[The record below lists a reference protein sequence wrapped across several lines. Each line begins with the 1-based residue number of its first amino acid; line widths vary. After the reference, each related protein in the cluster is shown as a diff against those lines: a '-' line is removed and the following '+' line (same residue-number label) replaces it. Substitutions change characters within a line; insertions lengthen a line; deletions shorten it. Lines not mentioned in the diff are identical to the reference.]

1 MSFDI
6 RTLLVAVALSTAFCA
21 GARLLLWRMHPTIPG
36 LGRWALAGGFAVLIF
51 VMIFSYG
58 RFQWEPF
65 LVFAQLFVIL
75 GLAFVWDGF
84 RRFIDKTPVTLTVK
98 TIAAVLLL
106 VWISFAFIMESK
118 GIQALGNA
126 VIVSILSGLIAWDL
140 ITANKFNSPSM
151 RVTGWLYA
159 LNASIF
165 LLRVIFVDQAPQPV
179 DPIDPAGVTAVMLL
193 WTLCLTVAAT
203 LGMVLMTSE
212 RLQFDLDYQA
222 NHDPLTGALNRRS
235 FSILSQNIMARCQRN
250 KIPLSI
256 FILDLDHF
264 KDINDVHGH
273 DAGDSIL
280 CRLVDTAKRT
290 LRGEDIFCRFGG
302 EEFVAVLPGASA
314 QESRVIAERLRKRF
328 AEGRNIDL
336 FQDMQV
342 TVSIGIAELI
352 ADETFDSFLQRADI
366 ALYKA
371 KKNGR
376 DCCEIAS
383 GYSEAIQV
391 RA

>member
-21 GARLLLWRMHPTIPG
+21 GARFLLWRMHPAISG

-58 RFQWEPF
+58 RFHWEPL
-65 LVFAQLFVIL
+65 LVFAQLFVII
-75 GLAFVWDGF
+75 GLAFAWDGF
-84 RRFIDKTPVTLTVK
+84 RRFIDKPPVALIVK
-98 TIAAVLLL
+98 IFIVVLLL
-106 VWISFAFIMESK
+106 LWMSFAFFIESK

-140 ITANKFNSPSM
+140 ITAKKFNSPSM

-165 LLRVIFVDQAPQPV
+165 LFRSIFVDLIAQPV
-179 DPIDPAGVTAVMLL
+179 DPLDPAGVTAVMLF
-193 WTLCLTVAAT
+193 WMLCMTVAVT

-212 RLQFDLDYQA
+212 RLQSDLDYQA

-235 FSILSQNIMARCQRN
+235 FSLLSQNIMAHCKRN
-250 KIPLSI
+250 KLPLSML
-256 FILDLDHF
+256 ILDLDHF
-264 KDINDVHGH
+264 KDVNDAHGH

-280 CRLVDTAKRT
+280 CHLVDTAKQT

-302 EEFVAVLPGASA
+302 EEFVAVLPGTSI
-314 QESRVIAERLRKRF
+314 QESQVVAERLRENFSAGKN
-328 AEGRNIDL
+328 ADV
-336 FQDMQV
+336 FQNTQI

-352 ADETFDSFLQRADI
+352 PEETFDNFLQRADL

-376 DCCEIAS
+376 DRCEMAS
-383 GYSEAIQV
+383 GYS
-391 RA
+391 